1 MEKKMRLS
9 WYERKILDPEMKR
22 LVKEMINDS
31 RAVETDKNNKI
42 RFTKEALKK
51 LKLAIEDD
59 YKNLDK
65 YSQNKREFGN
75 LADNSQRFIKILD
88 KKSPNFAKQLKDQ
101 NIIVLSERANEFI
114 RSKKTSKLKTKK
126 NKGHVS
132 TDSLVNLIP
141 LNDTKD
147 KAIYIKG
154 VKAFNKGTNTTVN
167 RGIILIPTDDPKEYL
182 KSKSFDSSSI
192 HHKPLSRALYYVPF
206 DKKREIL
213 DDLEEL
219 GINTKDQKH
228 YLTVVPK
235 DKYGRISEEDIL
247 ARFFDKEVGKK
258 AEKKKRNTGYDF
270 SKKAEVLLNPDMKVK
285 NGSLDNDEFVN
296 LLSWMRRPNLYDID
310 GIDVPDSKYRPER
323 ASLIKSL
330 ILGEPQN
337 AETLKRIIE
346 NNFTQREQKVLN
358 DVTFDLRNGSAG
370 KLAGFY
376 RHAQNGNKSLIA
388 INPQY
393 MYKDK
398 ASKVGDNKLKI
409 DEDTATHEIVH
420 ALRHEDE
427 ERMKDKVKNKAVKG
441 KLSYR
446 SMQDQDLEESLT
458 TLETDVRIA
467 DPTAYADGTG
477 AGGGYW
483 RHSGLTKDAKELG
496 YIIPEIKTES
506 NAKGGY
512 VEFYDKL
519 LVKKEFEEYKDRF
532 VPKDSKKIAG
542 NFKDFHDVVHEYI
555 LEPKIIS
562 KSETKKK
569 LKKMDLTAK
578 DIKRIAESI
587 TKNRKGKQTIKET
600 EKMYPS
606 SLISTLRKN
615 DKKSEAI
622 DNYWKYEETGN
633 GRNPVRTHIHN
644 KKADQTTQDEINLA
658 VPRSANSGKL
668 VEYNDGKIDKVF
680 QIKRLKTGEIKAL
693 RIKDLHKSKSSNKM
707 NLLGSGKSSK
717 KMKQMKEP
725 KSKKKGFGSVKLRIK
740 R

>member
-1 MEKKMRLS
+1 MRLY
-9 WYERKILDPEMKR
+9 WYDRKILEPEMKR

-51 LKLAIEDD
+51 LKQQVEDD

-65 YSQNKREFGN
+65 YSENKREFGN
-75 LADNSQRFIKILD
+75 LEDNSRRFIKILD

-114 RSKKTSKLKTKK
+114 RSKKTSTLKTKK
-126 NKGHVS
+126 NKGNVS
-132 TDSLVNLIP
+132 TDSYVNLIP

-147 KAIYIKG
+147 KAIYIKEIPVLNRASNQV
-154 VKAFNKGTNTTVN
+154 VK
-167 RGIILIPTDDPKEYL
+167 RGIILIPTDDPDEYS
-182 KSKSFDSSSI
+182 KSKVLDSSSI
-192 HHKPLSRALYYVPF
+192 RYRNAKESLRYMNTAQ
-206 DKKREIL
+206 K
-213 DDLEEL
+213 EELINRLNVL
-219 GINTKDQKH
+219 GINTSKR
-228 YLTVVPK
+228 YLTVIPK

-258 AEKKKRNTGYDF
+258 AEKNTRNTGYDF

-323 ASLIKSL
+323 ASVIKSL

-346 NNFTQREQKVLN
+346 NNFTQREQKVLK
-358 DVTFDLRNGSAG
+358 DVQFDLRNGSAG
-370 KLAGFY
+370 KVAGFY

-420 ALRHEDE
+420 ALRHEDK
-427 ERMKDKVKNKAVKG
+427 ERLKDKVKNKAVKG
-441 KLSYR
+441 RLAGW
-446 SMQDQDLEESLT
+446 SMRDQDLEESLT

-496 YIIPEIKTES
+496 YIIPEIKTQS

-622 DNYWKYEETGN
+622 DNYWKYEESGN
-633 GRNPVRTHIHN
+633 GKNPVRTHIHN

-680 QIKRLKTGEIKAL
+680 EIKRLKTGEIKAL